1 LNRFLNESSKIK
13 IVNNLIVLVLAIFGL
28 AQKRFDFEKMTFY
41 QKILADIISPM
52 QQGISAGQKS
62 INHLYD
68 DYMRIVNT
76 NQENTNLKE
85 RLAQLE
91 NDLFNLEEVRRENF
105 RLKQM
110 LSYSEELSQKKIL
123 AQVIGWDSAN
133 QFKVLRLNKGSLDGI
148 QLMSPVIT
156 HKGLVGYVYRLTKY
170 YADVLTILDSNNR
183 VDVIVERT
191 RTHAIVEG
199 IYNFSCTLKYVNK
212 NEPIELGDRLITA
225 GVGGIYPKGIKV
237 GIITEIERET
247 TGMTLGVEVTPTV
260 DFHKLEEVLVL
271 LPLNNVN
278 AASLLQLN
286 PSES

>member
-1 LNRFLNESSKIK
+1 LKRILTETSKIK
-13 IVNNLIVLVLAIFGL
+13 IVNHLLVLVLAVFGL
-28 AQKRFDFEKMTFY
+28 ASKRFDFEEMTVF
-41 QKILADIISPM
+41 QKIMAEIVSPM

-62 INHLYD
+62 VNDLVDNYL
-68 DYMRIVNT
+68 RIVKT
-76 NQENTNLKE
+76 NQENHKLKE
-85 RLAQLE
+85 RLSQLE

-110 LSYSEELSQKKIL
+110 LAYSEEISQKKIL

-133 QFKVLRLNKGSLDGI
+133 QFKVLRLNKGSDDGI
-148 QLMSPVIT
+148 QIMSPVIT
-156 HKGLVGYVYRLTKY
+156 HKGLVGYVYRMTRH

-199 IYNFSCTLKYVNK
+199 IYNFSCALKYVNK

-237 GIITEIERET
+237 GIISSIEKET
-247 TGMTLGVEVTPTV
+247 TGMTLDVEVTPSV

-271 LPLNNVN
+271 LPLPTLN
-278 AASLLQLN
+278 AGLEETPPRSD
-286 PSES
+286 S